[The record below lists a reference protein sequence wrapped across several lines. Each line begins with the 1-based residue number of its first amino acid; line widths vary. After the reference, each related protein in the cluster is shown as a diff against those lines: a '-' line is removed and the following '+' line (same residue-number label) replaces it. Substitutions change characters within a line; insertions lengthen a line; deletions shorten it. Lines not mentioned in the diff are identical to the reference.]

1 MIDRAKLAQ
10 ALDEIEMGRISRA
23 TRLVM
28 ESGAAGV
35 ELSPAGIE
43 RAMVQ
48 KQEAPA
54 VINHPAPASTISG
67 CRGCRGL

>member
-23 TRLVM
+23 ARLVM

-54 VINHPAPASTISG
+54 AINHPAPASPISG